1 MISIQG
7 KGVSTGVAIGPL
19 YYYQRAKSTIRRY
32 EVEDTEAEWARFK
45 AAQGKAIEQL
55 GALAEKAREE
65 AGDEAALLFDTK
77 LKLKMYQIWDGFC
90 AVAKLNEGR
99 RSSATLTGMKQR
111 HGVKDA
117 QR

>member
-1 MISIQG
+1 MELSDCRD
-7 KGVSTGVAIGPL
+7 KWFFDEKYDCWCLEDVL
-19 YYYQRAKSTIRRY
+19 Y
-32 EVEDTEAEWARFK
+32 
-45 AAQGKAIEQL
+45 
-55 GALAEKAREE
+55 
-65 AGDEAALLFDTK
+65 TK

-90 AVAKLNEGR
+90 AVAKLNGGR

>member
-1 MISIQG
+1 MD
-7 KGVSTGVAIGPL
+7 KCFGVFTAHSGSYAESH
-19 YYYQRAKSTIRRY
+19 RAKLLQSIGNQY
-32 EVEDTEAEWARFK
+32 ETGFH
-45 AAQGKAIEQL
+45 
-55 GALAEKAREE
+55 
-65 AGDEAALLFDTK
+65 TK

-90 AVAKLNEGR
+90 AVAKLNGGR

>member
-1 MISIQG
+1 MLKEGGLKNIRIDEIARKCG
-7 KGVSTGVAIGPL
+7 IAKGSF
-19 YYYQRAKSTIRRY
+19 Y
-32 EVEDTEAEWARFK
+32 
-45 AAQGKAIEQL
+45 
-55 GALAEKAREE
+55 
-65 AGDEAALLFDTK
+65 TK

-90 AVAKLNEGR
+90 AVAKLNGGR

>member
-1 MISIQG
+1 MFG
-7 KGVSTGVAIGPL
+7 GMLTN
-19 YYYQRAKSTIRRY
+19 
-32 EVEDTEAEWARFK
+32 
-45 AAQGKAIEQL
+45 
-55 GALAEKAREE
+55 
-65 AGDEAALLFDTK
+65 TK

-90 AVAKLNEGR
+90 AVAKLNGGR

>member
-1 MISIQG
+1 MVAG
-7 KGVSTGVAIGPL
+7 TLVNTGFLPREDVYAYTFATPAAIRNPPREG
-19 YYYQRAKSTIRRY
+19 Y
-32 EVEDTEAEWARFK
+32 ENIFN
-45 AAQGKAIEQL
+45 
-55 GALAEKAREE
+55 
-65 AGDEAALLFDTK
+65 TK

-90 AVAKLNEGR
+90 AVAKLNGGR

>member
-1 MISIQG
+1 MMTFVKVYINTIEDKRLSYSTHPRLG
-7 KGVSTGVAIGPL
+7 K
-19 YYYQRAKSTIRRY
+19 K
-32 EVEDTEAEWARFK
+32 
-45 AAQGKAIEQL
+45 
-55 GALAEKAREE
+55 
-65 AGDEAALLFDTK
+65 DEPPASFFYTK

-90 AVAKLNEGR
+90 AVAKLNGGR